1 MLVVTMAEMFILAMS
16 MSIFTK
22 ASWYAMGMGMRA
34 EVGRIAFHDQQ
45 LGAAILWVCGDFWAV
60 PLVVLVIRRVA
71 ARDGSVLGSVERYA
85 RESFVGS

>member
-16 MSIFTK
+16 MSIFTNS
-22 ASWYAMGMGMRA
+22 SWYAMGMTAG
-34 EVGRIAFHDQQ
+34 VGRIAFHEQQ

-71 ARDGSVLGSVERYA
+71 ARDGSVLGAVERYA